1 MQEGTAVPAGAE
13 ARMPSTTAVLPPVV
27 PAPVSAPAPGA
38 LRRLVRWLRDGDGS
52 GASFAR
58 FVLVGGTSN
67 VVYIAALVL
76 LDGAGVQL
84 ANAAGSLASTVL
96 ANELH
101 RRLTFHAEAR
111 VGWLAAQLE
120 GGGLALAGLAATALA
135 LAGLGRLVGEPSAL
149 AHIAVVA
156 GVTGAIGLVRFVLLR
171 AWFSHPAHRCGRST
185 S

>member
-1 MQEGTAVPAGAE
+1 
-13 ARMPSTTAVLPPVV
+13 MPGTTAVLPDPAPSPVTGPVV
-27 PAPVSAPAPGA
+27 APRAGA
-38 LRRLVRWLRDGDGS
+38 LGRLVRWLRDGDGG

-67 VVYIAALVL
+67 VVYVAALVL

-84 ANAAGSLASTVL
+84 ANAVGSIAPTVL

-101 RRLTFHAEAR
+101 RRLTFPVEQR
-111 VGWLAAQLE
+111 VGWLTAQLE

-135 LAGLGRLVGEPSAL
+135 LAWLGRLVGEPSAL
-149 AHIAVVA
+149 AHIAVVG

-171 AWFSHPAHRCGRST
+171 AWFSHPAHHCGRSP